1 MPDHERPAVPLLTI
15 TREDAAGNPAAGLA
29 FSIAPLIGDVDG
41 NLTASG
47 FAFTDDAIIG
57 GDPVEGVLDGNGE
70 AVVNLVASAD
80 TNDSTSGH
88 MRYRLSFAPGKFVE
102 FSMPDAD
109 VRLEDIDL

>member
-15 TREDAAGNPAAGLA
+15 TREDAAGHPAVGLA
-29 FSIAPLIGDVDG
+29 YTISPLIGDVAG

-57 GDPVEGVLDGNGE
+57 GDLIEGVLDANGE
-70 AVVNLVASAD
+70 AVVNLVASDD
-80 TNDSTSGH
+80 TNLSDAGH
-88 MRYRLSFAPGKFVE
+88 MRYRLSFAPDKFVE